1 MVWVGRD
8 LEMVKN
14 RKKNQN
20 KTKKETVTK
29 ILLRFTFSASR
40 NLMRT

>member
-14 RKKNQN
+14 RKQN